1 MLQSEA
7 ARLFIPLRTLLLKL
21 GPIIIGDNN
30 LIEEQVYIVNRRKEG
45 DPPDSEIVMTIGN
58 NNVFEVGSCILLCPI
73 KLKWDLLF
81 LCSPLPLFYDRF
93 AKFHNIQDKVEVALH
108 KELFLTTKGVP
119 LTIFYSDSEALV
131 IGNNN
136 VLESKSKLGRY
147 TELTSGCVIGAMCD
161 VSTHEKLKENTVI
174 YGRTCERRIQNEK
187 PATQTLQLDFLTKVL
202 PNYHYFW
209 KPSKGEQVLQQL
221 KK

>member
-1 MLQSEA
+1 MSTSSLPKPPGGTVKIYTGAVVTAECEIKGDVTIGSRTIVHPAAHIIAEA
-7 ARLFIPLRTLLLKL
+7 

-45 DPPDSEIVMTIGN
+45 DPPDSEVVMTIGN
-58 NNVFEVGSCILLCPI
+58 NNVFEVGS
-73 KLKWDLLF
+73 
-81 LCSPLPLFYDRF
+81 Y
-93 AKFHNIQDKVEVALH
+93 
-108 KELFLTTKGVP
+108 
-119 LTIFYSDSEALV
+119 SEALV

-147 TELTSGCVIGAMCD
+147 TELTSGCVIGAMCE
-161 VSTHEKLKENTVI
+161 VSTHEKLKENTVV

-209 KPSKGEQVLQQL
+209 KPSKGEQILQQL
-221 KK
+221 KKQ